1 MNNQRVFFDMESQR
15 FTYKEEGAGVDVYF
29 NDAAQTVRTEV
40 WSQDGYITFGEEHI
54 EDEQEYFARKL
65 KGK

>member
-1 MNNQRVFFDMESQR
+1 MSNQRVFFDMEAQR
-15 FTYKEEGAGVDVYF
+15 FSYKEEGAGVDVYF
-29 NDAAQTVRTEV
+29 DDAAQTVRTEV
-40 WSQDGYITFGEEHI
+40 WSDDGYITFKTDTI